1 VISAVGANN
10 SLDFYWQPIG
20 GSGWNHQQVA
30 PAGSTNSAASVA
42 QVGNS
47 TVITA
52 QGPDGHRFY
61 WQPIGG
67 SGWHCQ
73 VVPSGSC

>member
-1 VISAVGANN
+1 
-10 SLDFYWQPIG
+10 
-20 GSGWNHQQVA
+20 VA
-30 PAGSTNSAASVA
+30 GAGSTNSVPSIA

-52 QGPDGHRFY
+52 QGPDGQRFY